1 MSSTVLKRNENIDII
16 KGICIILMV
25 LGHTPFIEMPGCGFM
40 YVFHMA
46 IFFIASGFLFNDKYT
61 DNYKLLGK
69 FYVKKINGLWL
80 PFFLFTEAYIL
91 LNNLFLDLHIYIT
104 NVPIGFDQN
113 LSYFQSQYLTL
124 KNIILSVPYTLI
136 MDNATHMGGAL
147 WFFQVL
153 FYVLIL
159 YATCDY
165 LFKKITK
172 RKTIRLVLQGIIS
185 IGLLSFGYYCSLN
198 DIFRYSFGRIASVY
212 VLIYIGV
219 LIKEFNL
226 IERLSQINHRWLMNS
241 LIFVINLLVILF
253 RGFNI
258 GSVGIDKNVYVNP
271 LFFIF
276 VSILGW
282 FMMTAISNILIYLNL
297 RINNIL
303 EYISQ
308 RSVSIIALHCLCFKI
323 VSFIGISVYGMDI
336 RYLAASNSLLKD
348 GLWWIAYT
356 IVGITVPLLLDFIY
370 LKIKKVIIYKV
381 NLS

>member
-253 RGFNI
+253 CGFNI